1 MFQNVSLKKWPI
13 KKYENLVF
21 PGEHIDLN
29 QWTSSSVTMIL
40 TILPALLLFT
50 EVITFITWS
59 VNKIQYN
66 ALITKCQ
73 GQAILF
79 RYKRNSFC
87 QIYNMYISQG
97 EWKRLR
103 CKRHFVL
110 LVFAVALSYGTG
122 ILHQISIFDIDQRNL
137 SSDTR

>member
-1 MFQNVSLKKWPI
+1 MIKGKNVSKCLFKKN
-13 KKYENLVF
+13 ENLVF

-29 QWTSSSVTMIL
+29 QWTSSSITMVL

-79 RYKRNSFC
+79 RYKRNSLRLSNL
-87 QIYNMYISQG
+87 QHISQG
-97 EWKRLR
+97 KWKRLR
-103 CKRHFVL
+103 CKRHFIL
-110 LVFAVALSYGTG
+110 LVFAVNLFYGTG